1 MGDEDRFVARK
12 IIGVSAIFVQS
23 VGETLGFLNNF
34 AKFKQCP
41 QNIPRIFQNKLAL
54 NRTSPLPGGKPLL
67 EVSLRNYLLSY
78 SCLGRKGTTCAG

>member
-34 AKFKQCP
+34 AKFEQ
-41 QNIPRIFQNKLAL
+41 
-54 NRTSPLPGGKPLL
+54 
-67 EVSLRNYLLSY
+67 
-78 SCLGRKGTTCAG
+78 